1 MGERATK
8 RDNDGRAR
16 PLTATTASSSL
27 AQVAL
32 VVANRL
38 RTKLDLDHARQ
49 VIDVDAGERERRRR
63 PRRGSVPAQPGS
75 RASIKPRASCVRSVT
90 ASQGFEQSSWRL
102 TCGDLVARVPPR
114 EREREGERERV
125 SKRASEQAAERAS
138 ERASERDRVAQGRWS
153 ESGTLSRR
161 AAAAGLAPDVK
172 FSCGKA
178 QLYFTV

>member
-1 MGERATK
+1 MKTRFNKFMKSVQDSNLYVSGF
-8 RDNDGRAR
+8 DNSTQQGDKHGS
-16 PLTATTASSSL
+16 ASMYFL
-27 AQVAL
+27 
-32 VVANRL
+32 
-38 RTKLDLDHARQ
+38 
-49 VIDVDAGERERRRR
+49 
-63 PRRGSVPAQPGS
+63 
-75 RASIKPRASCVRSVT
+75 
-90 ASQGFEQSSWRL
+90 
-102 TCGDLVARVPPR
+102 
-114 EREREGERERV
+114 EGERERV